1 MTPRCNQIHDPYA
14 QDRINTTCEG
24 GCMPHSI
31 NIYSQGDWFSLASS
45 LCFYDSRM
53 SVIRLRPFLGINAVQ
68 DRRILEHLALDSL
81 MPSRDQLY
89 SRAASRPL
97 PAPCGDFH
105 TYDRARFGQYTIKLL
120 LVIARVIIVR
130 RFGVRGKISALQTCK
145 ITSIAYHTKVLGG
158 ELCQCI

>member
-45 LCFYDSRM
+45 LCFHDSRM
-53 SVIRLRPFLGINAVQ
+53 GVIRLRPFLGINAVQ

-89 SRAASRPL
+89 SRAACRL
-97 PAPCGDFH
+97 PPARCGHCH
-105 TYDRARFGQYTIKLL
+105 TYDRARFGQDTIKPL
-120 LVIARVIIVR
+120 LVMARVIIAR
-130 RFGVRGKISALQTCK
+130 RFGVHGKISTPQTCK
-145 ITSIAYHTKVLGG
+145 STIIAYHTKVLGG